1 MAIKAGVGI
10 SKDKDPFQAGF
21 EACKLALSSAGLE
34 IPDLIIAFSS
44 VSLEQE
50 KVVLG
55 IREAGSNALLIGAS
69 DAGEIT
75 NDGAAKGGVAVM
87 VIKSDSVR
95 FTVGTGGKI
104 EENARIAGAELAKDI
119 TGKST
124 DPIRLFIMLT
134 DVLRGNGADIV
145 RGVQDVLG
153 KDFLIVGGAAGD
165 DFLFK
170 ETYVYY
176 LDKVLP
182 SSITGVGLSG
192 NFSVGIGVRHG
203 WVPVGITRKVT
214 KSHGAVVEE
223 IDGKPAIS
231 IYEEYFGKKADE
243 LKEEALATLAITYP
257 LGMNVTGSEELLVRD
272 PITADSNGAITFA
285 AELPEGSEV
294 RLMIGSKAE
303 AIEAARVAANQ
314 ALAQL
319 NGTEPRAAIMF
330 NCIARSKL
338 FGTEADEEIKAVQS
352 VIGPNVPL
360 IGFYTYGEQ
369 APLGGKVVRP
379 FSCFHNETA
388 VILLLGD

>member
-10 SKDKDPFQAGF
+10 SKDKDPFQAGY
-21 EACKLALSSAGLE
+21 EACKLALSSAGFE
-34 IPDLIIAFSS
+34 VPDLLIAFSS

-87 VIKSDSVR
+87 AIKSDSVR

-119 TGKST
+119 TGKAT

-134 DVLRGNGADIV
+134 DVLKGNGADIV
-145 RGVQDVLG
+145 RGVQDILG

-192 NFSVGIGVRHG
+192 DFSVGIGVRHG

-231 IYEEYFGKKADE
+231 IYEEYFGKKAEE

-257 LGMNVTGSEELLVRD
+257 LGMNVAGSEELLVRD

-294 RLMIGSKAE
+294 RLMIGSKDE
-303 AIEAARVAANQ
+303 AIAAARAAANQ
-314 ALAQL
+314 ALSQL
-319 NGTEPRAAIMF
+319 NGTEPKAAIMF
-330 NCIARSKL
+330 NCIARNKL
-338 FGTEADEEIKAVQS
+338 FGADSDEEIKAIQS
-352 VIGPNVPL
+352 VIGPDVPL

-369 APLGGKVVRP
+369 APIGGKVVRP

>member
-1 MAIKAGVGI
+1 MAIQAGVGI
-10 SKDKDPFQAGF
+10 SKNKDPFQAGY
-21 EACKLALSSAGLE
+21 EACKLALKSAGVE
-34 IPDLIIAFSS
+34 VPDLIIAFSS
-44 VSLEQE
+44 VSLNQE

-75 NDGAAKGGVAVM
+75 NDGASKGGVAVM
-87 VIKSDSVR
+87 ALKSDTVK
-95 FTVGTGGKI
+95 FTVGTGGRI
-104 EENARIAGAELAKDI
+104 EENARIAGSELAKDI
-119 TGKST
+119 TGKAT

-192 NFSVGIGVRHG
+192 NFSTGIGVRHG
-203 WVPVGITRKVT
+203 WVPVGIPRTVT
-214 KSHGAVVEE
+214 KSRGAVVQE

-231 IYEEYFGKKADE
+231 LYEEYFGEKAAE
-243 LKEEALATLAITYP
+243 LKEETLATLAITYP
-257 LGMNVTGSEELLVRD
+257 LGMNVDGSSELLIRD
-272 PITADSNGAITFA
+272 PITADDKGAITFA
-285 AELPEGSEV
+285 AEIPEGSEV
-294 RLMIGSKAE
+294 RIMIGSKDE
-303 AIEAARVAANQ
+303 AIAAARLAATQ
-314 ALAQL
+314 AMSQL
-319 NGTEPRAAIMF
+319 NGTEPKAAIIF

-338 FGTEADEEIKAVQS
+338 FGTDSDEEIKAIQS
-352 VIGPNVPL
+352 VIGPSTPL

-388 VILLLGD
+388 VILLLGS